1 MASEYNNGSLLPH
14 GTVRRGRGRA
24 RAKVVDGDAGFRGN
38 DITTYMGSDAISAE
52 TRAENSHCFLRHMN
66 LLNTSQA
73 VFTQS
78 PPHQQVLRTC
88 ELQLLN
94 SLKETCIYNET
105 RAVP

>member
-1 MASEYNNGSLLPH
+1 MASEYDNGSMLPH
-14 GTVRRGRGRA
+14 STVYQGRGRA
-24 RAKVVDGDAGFRGN
+24 WGKGVDGNAGFRGD
-38 DITTYMGSDAISAE
+38 DITMYMDSDAISAE
-52 TRAENSHCFLRHMN
+52 TGAENSHCFLRHMN
-66 LLNTSQA
+66 LLNTLQV

-94 SLKETCIYNET
+94 SLKETSIYNET